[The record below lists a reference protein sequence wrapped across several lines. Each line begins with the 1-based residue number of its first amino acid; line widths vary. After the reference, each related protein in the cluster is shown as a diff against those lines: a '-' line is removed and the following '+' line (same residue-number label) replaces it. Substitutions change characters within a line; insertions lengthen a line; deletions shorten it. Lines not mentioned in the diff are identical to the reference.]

1 MGYFTVVCLVAK
13 PLIWSEAEGDLVVK
27 GLATKH
33 ATVKWTIDK
42 KPGESPVGVLS
53 QNSVTLKIYRKPQ
66 PFTRC
71 ENSRES
77 RWCKLFSQLI
87 KMTLGLFQ

>member
-1 MGYFTVVCLVAK
+1 MGYFTVVCLAAK

-42 KPGESPVGVLS
+42 KPGESYVGVLPQNPDDHFGLSSHSENLS
-53 QNSVTLKIYRKPQ
+53 QAPTVY
-66 PFTRC
+66 
-71 ENSRES
+71 EVREFARIS
-77 RWCKLFSQLI
+77 L
-87 KMTLGLFQ
+87 M